1 MWETRINSNYQ
12 VNRIL
17 FYWENFIL
25 SNMAWLELY
34 LPKHYLNLNQF
45 PNNIHKRIYNYYK
58 SHIPLYYNTF
68 AYKQWFKDNLSWH
81 RFFSRMPDIF
91 LGNFPLYKDK
101 KKRKIHFYHNLYSLY
116 WHLDNIPQALLA
128 VIKYEVKQ
136 KWKGKRLF
144 FTNLLIWPS
153 RNKLGFSFFVYT
165 RR

>member
-1 MWETRINSNYQ
+1 MFWVWKIHFEQHEHDWISFC
-12 VNRIL
+12 L
-17 FYWENFIL
+17 H
-25 SNMAWLELY
+25 
-34 LPKHYLNLNQF
+34 HYLNLNQF
-45 PNNIHKRIYNYYK
+45 PNNIHKLIKKHWKLRIKIYNYYQ
-58 SHIPLYYNTF
+58 SHIPLYYNTR

-136 KWKGKRLF
+136 KWK
-144 FTNLLIWPS
+144 
-153 RNKLGFSFFVYT
+153 
-165 RR
+165 